1 MSRLWTQTCIRLT
14 PNIDH
19 APHSC
24 LAACVR
30 VSLSVSYCVFITK
43 KRKIS
48 KRFSKS
54 ELLLLLQLLLSLFPA
69 LCFSFSFSFNQLS
82 MASVPLSSVCFSQT
96 PKSLCFSFVASD
108 NLGFSSST
116 SSLRFLTPKKN
127 RTRIRV
133 SVCRAASPSLVFRNL
148 DADDFRHPL
157 DKQV

>member
-1 MSRLWTQTCIRLT
+1 MSRLWTQTYIGLT

-24 LAACVR
+24 LAASVC

-69 LCFSFSFSFNQLS
+69 LCFSFSFNQLS

-108 NLGFSSST
+108 NLRFSSST